1 MKVQLTEPKPDV
13 HDSFHEDQR
22 KYLFTFFFGLIP
34 NHALY
39 WVNSSFPWKK
49 LLNTWSYRTSAI
61 IKMRLD
67 KGFVYRD

>member
-1 MKVQLTEPKPDV
+1 MSMILSTKTKENIYS
-13 HDSFHEDQR
+13 H
-22 KYLFTFFFGLIP
+22 FFFGLIP